1 MRSAFAFGGLLAA
14 STLAFAAPAFSQTA
28 SGWVANPGT
37 TVNGG
42 VVTLDSRGQPAGTSY
57 ENPNLN
63 VAVENGDTISF
74 QYMGPCGGGAPRVF
88 IQGGAY
94 NTFDQDPNGSACGTD
109 TDGDGW
115 FTVTQTVSG
124 ITNGTAGHTG
134 IVNDNISNPS
144 VIQVR
149 NLVIGGVAVNL
160 SNGPA
165 APTNAEQCK
174 NGGWMAGGFKN
185 QGQCVSSF
193 RSNRPSNR

>member
-1 MRSAFAFGGLLAA
+1 MRHLSKLA
-14 STLAFAAPAFSQTA
+14 LVA
-28 SGWVANPGT
+28 SGAMLIPAAAIAQTSVWVANPGT
-37 TVNGG
+37 TESGG

-57 ENPNLN
+57 ENQNLN

-74 QYMGPCGGGAPRVF
+74 EYMGPCGGGAPRVF

-94 NTFDQDPNGSACGTD
+94 NTWDQDPGGSSCGTD

-115 FTVTQTVSG
+115 FTVTQTISG

-134 IVNDNISNPS
+134 IVNDQIASPS

-149 NLVIGGVAVNL
+149 RLVIGGVVVNL

-174 NGGWMAGGFKN
+174 DGGWQAGGFRN
-185 QGQCVSSF
+185 QGQCVSHF
-193 RSNRPSNR
+193 RSNRPANR

>member
-14 STLAFAAPAFSQTA
+14 STLAFAAPALAQTG
-28 SGWVANPGT
+28 GWVAKPGT
-37 TVNGG
+37 TVSGG

-74 QYMGPCGGGAPRVF
+74 EYMGPCGGGAPRVF
-88 IQGGAY
+88 IQGGAF
-94 NTFDQDPNGSACGTD
+94 NTFDPDPNGTACGTD

-144 VIQVR
+144 VVQVR
-149 NLVIGGVAVNL
+149 NLIIDGVRVNL

-165 APTNAEQCK
+165 APTSAEQCK
-174 NGGWMAGGFKN
+174 NGGWQAGGFRN

-193 RSNRPSNR
+193 NSNRPSNR

>member
-1 MRSAFAFGGLLAA
+1 MRSAFAFGNLLAA
-14 STLAFAAPAFSQTA
+14 STLAFAAPSLAQTG

-37 TVNGG
+37 TANGG

-74 QYMGPCGGGAPRVF
+74 EYMGPCGGGAPRVF
-88 IQGGAY
+88 IQGGAF

-134 IVNDNISNPS
+134 IVNDNTASPS
-144 VIQVR
+144 VVQVR
-149 NLVIGGVAVNL
+149 NLIIDGVRVNL

-165 APTNAEQCK
+165 APTNADQCK
-174 NGGWMAGGFKN
+174 NGGWKAGGFRN

-193 RSNRPSNR
+193 RSNRPSDR

>member
-1 MRSAFAFGGLLAA
+1 MRAYTKLALALSGTLLA
-14 STLAFAAPAFSQTA
+14 SGAALSQT

-42 VVTLDSRGQPAGTSY
+42 VVTLDARGQAAGTSY
-57 ENPNLN
+57 ENQNLN

-74 QYMGPCGGGAPRVF
+74 EYMGPCGGGAPRVF

-94 NTFDQDPNGSACGTD
+94 NTFDQDPNSSACGTD
-109 TDGDGW
+109 ADGDGW
-115 FTVTQTVSG
+115 FTVTQTISG

-134 IVNDNISNPS
+134 IVNDQIANPG

-149 NLVIGGVAVNL
+149 RLIIDGVAVNL
-160 SNGPA
+160 TNGPP
-165 APTNAEQCK
+165 APRNAEECK
-174 NGGWMAGGFKN
+174 NGGWQAGGFRN

-193 RSNRPSNR
+193 QSNRPANR

>member
-1 MRSAFAFGGLLAA
+1 MRSYSRLALVLSGALLGSTAA
-14 STLAFAAPAFSQTA
+14 TAQT

-42 VVTLDSRGQPAGTSY
+42 VVTLDARGQPTGTSY

-74 QYMGPCGGGAPRVF
+74 EYMGQCGGGAPRVF
-88 IQGGAY
+88 IQGGAF
-94 NTFDQDPNGSACGTD
+94 NTFDPDPNNTACGTD
-109 TDGDGW
+109 SNGDGW

-134 IVNDNISNPS
+134 IVNDQIAAPS

-149 NLVIGGVAVNL
+149 NLIIGGVAVNL

-165 APTNAEQCK
+165 APRNADECK
-174 NGGWMAGGFKN
+174 NGGWRAGGFRN
-185 QGQCVSSF
+185 QGECVSSF
-193 RSNRPSNR
+193 QSNRPANR